1 MRDKKLSAS
10 AIGFRLLAN
19 SLKPKAKSQVG
30 FAVSL
35 LLLAVVPGLLTPVHR
50 GLLMKIL
57 IWGLYAMAF
66 DLLYGY
72 TGLLSLGQSVYF
84 GLGAYGA
91 ALTLMSLKSFWL
103 AILWGIGVASVAA
116 GVIGSLAVRVR
127 GHGFII
133 ITAVTSLLFYLL
145 AQDRDELTGGDEG
158 LNLPPM
164 PLQIKDWA
172 AACTDPGPAYYFVL
186 IFVAISFLVLSW
198 LVRTPF
204 GLALRAIGENEPRAE
219 LIGYSTN
226 RLKLIAFVISGAFS
240 ALAGSLYALTSCHV
254 STNLFH
260 WLVSADA
267 IVWTLLGGAG
277 TLIGPLLGT
286 FLLMIAREMLS
297 AWWGYGYPILVGIL
311 IIFIVRFASSGIVG

>member
-1 MRDKKLSAS
+1 MRDKKFVA
-10 AIGFRLLAN
+10 
-19 SLKPKAKSQVG
+19 G

-35 LLLAVVPGLLTPVHR
+35 LLLAAMPWLITPIHQ

-57 IWGLYAMAF
+57 IWGLFAMAF
-66 DLLYGY
+66 DLLFGY
-72 TGLLSLGQSVYF
+72 TGLLSLGQSAYF

-91 ALTLMSLKSFWL
+91 AITVHKL
-103 AILWGIGVASVAA
+103 ASSQVDKLGFAIFAGVGAAMVAA
-116 GVIGSLAVRVR
+116 LVIGFFAVRVR

-133 ITAVTSLLFYLL
+133 ITAVTSLVFYSL

-158 LNLPPM
+158 LNLPPLA
-164 PLQIKDWA
+164 LQIKDWA

-186 IFVAISFLVLSW
+186 AGVALSFLVLRW

-204 GLALRAIGENEPRAE
+204 GLALRAIRENEPRAE
-219 LIGYSTN
+219 MIGYNTN

-240 ALAGSLYALTSCHV
+240 ALAGSLYALTNCHV

-267 IVWTLLGGAG
+267 LVWTLLGGAG

-286 FLLMIAREMLS
+286 SLLSIARELLS

-311 IIFIVRFASSGIVG
+311 IIFVVRFAPRGIVGTVNQKT

>member
-1 MRDKKLSAS
+1 MRDKKFF
-10 AIGFRLLAN
+10 G
-19 SLKPKAKSQVG
+19 G
-30 FAVSL
+30 FALSL
-35 LLLAVVPGLLTPVHR
+35 LLLAFMPQLLAPVHE

-66 DLLYGY
+66 DLLFGH

-91 ALTLMSLKSFWL
+91 ALTLMPLKSFWL
-103 AILWGIGVASVAA
+103 AMLMGVGVASVAA
-116 GVIGSLAVRVR
+116 GVIGFFAVRVR

-145 AQDRDELTGGDEG
+145 AQDRGDLTGGEEG
-158 LNLPPM
+158 LNLPPL
-164 PLQIKDWA
+164 PLKIQNWA

-186 IFVAISFLVLSW
+186 AGVALSFLVLRW
-198 LVRTPF
+198 LVQTPF
-204 GLALRAIGENEPRAE
+204 GLALRAIRENEPRAE
-219 LIGYSTN
+219 LMGYHTN
-226 RLKLIAFVISGAFS
+226 RLKLIAFVISGTSS
-240 ALAGSLYALTSCHV
+240 ALAGSFYALTSCHV

-286 FLLMIAREMLS
+286 FLLSVAREILS
-297 AWWGYGYPILVGIL
+297 SWWGHGYPILVGIL
-311 IIFIVRFASSGIVG
+311 IIFVVRFAPRGIVGMISQRIR